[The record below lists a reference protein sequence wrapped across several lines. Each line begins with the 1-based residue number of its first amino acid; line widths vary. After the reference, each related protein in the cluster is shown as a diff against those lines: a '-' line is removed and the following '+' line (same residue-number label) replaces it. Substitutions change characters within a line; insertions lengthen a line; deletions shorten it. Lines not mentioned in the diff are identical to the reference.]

1 MRVFILTVLLTA
13 IAPLMRADQSRF
25 QFVREISAPEA
36 EGFGSVTFD
45 KPLYENIASD
55 YRDLRVLRERE
66 GEAIEWPYLVERVSR
81 GAVNAPSSLLASE
94 MVSFDENPDGSIE
107 TVVHLKKDAGGA
119 VRLRIETPLRDFEK
133 SIDVYGSLNEAN
145 WEPLLEGELIFDR
158 ERFVNFRRTELKLP
172 VNEFTSYKVV
182 IANATDEQR
191 SSVREVTE
199 VISDRGGE
207 SRQERQQVE
216 TRSFLIN
223 ALSFFS
229 APVNLPAGR
238 DENDYPVV
246 LISNRVNEDE
256 KRTEVV
262 VEAGRVPLRSLTVA
276 TGDANFRRDVRVE
289 VPAGEDQWRTIKR
302 GVIHRYR
309 VGDVDEEN
317 LTVRFDEARSDRYR
331 LIIEN
336 RDSPPLQVVGI
347 SGTGEVY
354 EVRFLAQPGDRFSLF
369 YGSDSTEVEAPQYD
383 VAAIQQAI
391 KGEVAMLPLDLKE
404 PAANLEYDP
413 DNKAKLPL
421 LQQPWVLWVLI
432 GVVVAVLIRVIYTAA
447 KQVEEVGE

>member
-13 IAPLMRADQSRF
+13 IAPMMRADESRF
-25 QFVREISAPEA
+25 QFVREVSAPEA
-36 EGFGSVTFD
+36 EGIGSVTLD
-45 KPLYENIASD
+45 EPLYETIASD
-55 YRDLRVLRERE
+55 YRDLRVFRERE
-66 GEAIEWPYLVERVSR
+66 GEVVEWPYLVERVSR
-81 GAVNAPSSLLASE
+81 GAVKAPSSLLPNE
-94 MVSFDENPDGSIE
+94 MVSSDENPDGSIE
-107 TVVHLKKDAGGA
+107 TVVQLKKDAGGA

-133 SIDVYGSLNEAN
+133 SVDVYGSLDKTN

-158 ERFVNFRRTELKLP
+158 ERFVDFRYTELKLP

-199 VISDRGGE
+199 AISDRDGE
-207 SRQERQQVE
+207 SRLEKRQVE
-216 TRSFLIN
+216 TRNFRIN

-229 APVNLPAGR
+229 APVHLPAGR
-238 DENDYPVV
+238 DENDYPVA
-246 LISNRVNEDE
+246 LISNGVNEEE

-289 VPAGEDQWRTIKR
+289 VPADEDQWRTLKR

-309 VGDVDEEN
+309 VGDVEEEN
-317 LTVRFDEARSDRYR
+317 LTVRVDEGRSDRYR
-331 LIIEN
+331 LVIEN
-336 RDSPPLQVVGI
+336 RDSPPLQVGGI

-354 EVRFLAQPGDRFSLF
+354 EVRFLAQPGDRFSLL
-369 YGSDSTEVEAPQYD
+369 YGSDSTEVESPQYD
-383 VAAIQQAI
+383 VAAIQRAI
-391 KGEVAMLPLDLKE
+391 KGEVAMLPLELKE
-404 PAANLEYDP
+404 PAANPEYDP
-413 DNKAKLPL
+413 DNKAKLSL
-421 LQQPWVLWVLI
+421 LEQPWVLWVLI
-432 GVVVAVLIRVIYTAA
+432 GAVVAVLIRVLFTAA